1 MTHKQIANR
10 LREIIQGEGPHPYAQ
25 LELLADTLDPPR
37 PEPGTVVWWRY
48 KYAGGPEYKY
58 LGIVE
63 DRGEGIID
71 AGQEFHEW
79 GDIEYRPARILAD
92 DEVAMKVPPVREWQ
106 RKFRELEINVFTPGT
121 GDIYHRKIITR
132 AEAEA
137 QEAGR

>member
-10 LREIIQGEGPHPYAQ
+10 LREIIQGEGPRPYTQ
-25 LELLADTLDPPR
+25 LELLADELDPPR

-63 DRGEGIID
+63 DSGEGIID
-71 AGQEFHEW
+71 AGQEFREW
-79 GDIEYRPARILAD
+79 GDIEYKTAHILAPN
-92 DEVAMKVPPVREWQ
+92 EVAVPLEELIDVRKDISDGRYRAVSEWATYYV
-106 RKFRELEINVFTPGT
+106 E
-121 GDIYHRKIITR
+121 H

-137 QEAGR
+137 K